1 MNCFDVV
8 FQGPSFLS
16 YIVALVALEHLNRI
30 CMMFLHVPQQISSCK
45 TGIGTQSTLHV
56 FDFVMPYL
64 YVVFQRLSFLCYMG
78 ALRALICTN
87 WFLLFYS
94 YRFWHNWH
102 LRDPTVITNALQRIV
117 LRPQRRPIL
126 ECPLV
131 DPILPHVQALLVNGL
146 MMLK

>member
-8 FQGPSFLS
+8 FQRPSILC
-16 YIVALVALEHLNRI
+16 YIAALVALELINRI
-30 CMMFLHVPQQISSCK
+30 CMMYLHVPRQISSCK
-45 TGIGTQSTLHV
+45 TGIGTQSTLIV
-56 FDFVMPYL
+56 FDFVMLYL

-94 YRFWHNWH
+94 YRFWRFWHNGH

-117 LRPQRRPIL
+117 LRPQRRP
-126 ECPLV
+126 
-131 DPILPHVQALLVNGL
+131 
-146 MMLK
+146 